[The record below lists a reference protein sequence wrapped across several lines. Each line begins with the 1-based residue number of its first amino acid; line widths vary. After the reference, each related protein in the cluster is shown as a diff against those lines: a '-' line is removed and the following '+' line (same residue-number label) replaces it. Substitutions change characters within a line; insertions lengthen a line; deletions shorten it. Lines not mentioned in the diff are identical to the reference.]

1 MRLGIVSAQKHCKTH
16 LKALRNDGYEV
27 ECLGARP
34 SKIEESYDAIVVR
47 VASSSHRGVDVAR
60 AWAKQTGRLAI
71 YEDGLSGIRRELKL
85 HAPSENKEAPMPTT
99 CASEVREAL
108 TQCAEAFC
116 EARPDDGPE
125 DLGKALRGVL
135 YNSYPDSVG
144 PCSSLIPG
152 IVANIFPT
160 EPCEVPETPEVAPM
174 PESTSIPAF
183 VGGVVPTNKGS
194 TKAYGQDRIRRSYDL
209 AAEIITAS
217 NHRTIS
223 SFKTALKRGEFSS
236 KVKRRWFNLISG
248 DPLTYAFV
256 ALILVPRLSKKQLC
270 DNYREITERGADT
283 RLSDVVEWALGKT
296 NYTLFQAA
304 GSAVAESSADTK
316 AASAAPVAKPPT
328 VGLDPIVDSNT
339 QAILEVLEEV
349 ERLTAKVK
357 ALEDFRNTQGPVG
370 SEWEARIEGQIKA
383 LESGQA
389 ETLRQAQTGA
399 RQAVSD
405 MRDAVRLDL
414 TEAFDRL
421 AEDPGSTSA
430 SDPFSAIEQ
439 VKSMLKA
446 AGFTGTLTLTIE

>member
-1 MRLGIVSAQKHCKTH
+1 
-16 LKALRNDGYEV
+16 
-27 ECLGARP
+27 
-34 SKIEESYDAIVVR
+34 
-47 VASSSHRGVDVAR
+47 
-60 AWAKQTGRLAI
+60 
-71 YEDGLSGIRRELKL
+71 
-85 HAPSENKEAPMPTT
+85 MPTT

-160 EPCEVPETPEVAPM
+160 EPQEVPETPETPEVAPM

-183 VGGVVPTNKGS
+183 VGGVVPTNKGW

-296 NYTLFQAA
+296 NYTLFPAA
-304 GSAVAESSADTK
+304 GSAAAGSSTATT

-328 VGLDPIVDSNT
+328 VGSDPIVDSNT
-339 QAILEVLEEV
+339 QAILEVMEDIASLKRDTLSRLDVLE
-349 ERLTAKVK
+349 R
-357 ALEDFRNTQGPVG
+357 Q
-370 SEWEARIEGQIKA
+370 
-383 LESGQA
+383 QA
-389 ETLRQAQTGA
+389 DTLRQAQTGA

-421 AEDPGSTSA
+421 AEDHGSTSA

>member
-16 LKALRNDGYEV
+16 LKALRKDGYEV

-85 HAPSENKEAPMPTT
+85 HAPPENKEAPMPTT

-135 YNSYPDSVG
+135 YNSYPDSVD

-160 EPCEVPETPEVAPM
+160 EPRKVPETPETPEVAPM

-183 VGGVVPTNKGS
+183 VGGVVPTNKGW

-296 NYTLFQAA
+296 NYTLFQA
-304 GSAVAESSADTK
+304 GSSAAAESSADTK

-328 VGLDPIVDSNT
+328 VGSDPIVDSNT
-339 QAILEVLEEV
+339 QAILEVMEDIASLKRDTLSRLDVLE
-349 ERLTAKVK
+349 R
-357 ALEDFRNTQGPVG
+357 Q
-370 SEWEARIEGQIKA
+370 
-383 LESGQA
+383 QA
-389 ETLRQAQTGA
+389 DTLRQAQTGA